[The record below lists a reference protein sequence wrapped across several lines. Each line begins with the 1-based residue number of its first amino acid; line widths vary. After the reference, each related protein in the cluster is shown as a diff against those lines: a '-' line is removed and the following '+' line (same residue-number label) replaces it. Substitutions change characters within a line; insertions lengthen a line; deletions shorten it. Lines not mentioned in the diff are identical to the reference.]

1 MCFMR
6 NCCKYKLLE
15 ISGLPSHADIRTIE
29 LSRTFR
35 QEINMT
41 VLIKG
46 LLLRLLNLPDSPIR
60 LCTIFL
66 IPHSSL
72 AVSWHSIFY
81 ISFMI
86 SIVLRKKVR
95 NSLASFVGS
104 SCYGRA
110 VSIGSLDKELT
121 K

>member
-15 ISGLPSHADIRTIE
+15 VSGLPSHADMRTIE

-72 AVSWHSIFY
+72 AVSWQSIFY

-86 SIVLRKKVR
+86 SIVLRIHW
-95 NSLASFVGS
+95 LALW
-104 SCYGRA
+104 GRRA
-110 VSIGSLDKELT
+110 MGEPSQVVP
-121 K
+121 